1 MADNGKGVFGV
12 LMAIF
17 IAIITLGTQ
26 TIQLFF
32 NVSFIASSFS
42 QFFPGVMDLDIVL
55 QNIQLSVEL
64 IPELNIVIP
73 FQLLLPFGAIVQQVL
88 RLAEVVRILAA
99 AWPCHGGLTVVALA
113 LFGFSAK
120 RILGIVA
127 GETMFKM
134 AIKSQSAVNNSNVV
148 LKKLYQAITK
158 LAVFMVFY
166 FVQIFVFFFQNAV
179 SQVMNSYGKGFLVPV
194 DACSEADLTTWWIG
208 IIFFILYLVSF
219 IILYLAVFS
228 GSTNA
233 VGLEPSNPFENASLG
248 KLIRGIV
255 RLVREIT
262 PTPAKLFRS
271 FKLFFDIKPERIF
284 LLTLGI
290 WSEEMTRVYGI
301 KEKAERF
308 DNDDTDDDNQ
318 QENVMVLL
326 ARSYSVWRGDGE
338 GKEQGIVGTD

>member
-158 LAVFMVFY
+158 LAVFMV
-166 FVQIFVFFFQNAV
+166 VRT
-179 SQVMNSYGKGFLVPV
+179 G
-194 DACSEADLTTWWIG
+194 
-208 IIFFILYLVSF
+208 
-219 IILYLAVFS
+219 
-228 GSTNA
+228 
-233 VGLEPSNPFENASLG
+233 VGVG
-248 KLIRGIV
+248 R
-255 RLVREIT
+255 R
-262 PTPAKLFRS
+262 
-271 FKLFFDIKPERIF
+271 
-284 LLTLGI
+284 
-290 WSEEMTRVYGI
+290 
-301 KEKAERF
+301 
-308 DNDDTDDDNQ
+308 
-318 QENVMVLL
+318 
-326 ARSYSVWRGDGE
+326 E
-338 GKEQGIVGTD
+338 GKEWEGDSQESNLSLSLPLSSTLYRFSCFSSKMLFRK